1 MNLADLDLLGLP
13 MLAGLIVLATHVPL
27 GRRVLARGIVFMDLA
42 VAQFAALGVIAAG
55 VWGWHDDPLA
65 LQFAALGMALVGATL
80 LTFTRG
86 LRPAIQEALIGS
98 SFVLAASAG
107 LVLLSS
113 DPHGGEHLKDLLAG
127 QILWVDEQQL
137 AFAAIASLALLALLR
152 WRPDDEGAGFYLA
165 FAVAVTLSVQMVGV
179 YLVFASLIFPVLA
192 VRRDSAEETRPAL
205 KRAYL
210 LGAAGYAL
218 GLLLS
223 LLGDWPAGATIV
235 LALGLVGSV
244 YRVAGLGVRA

>member
-80 LTFTRG
+80 LMFTRG
-86 LRPAIQEALIGS
+86 LRPATQEALIGS

-127 QILWVDEQQL
+127 QILWVDKKQL
-137 AFAAIASLALLALLR
+137 GFAAIASLAILALLR
-152 WRPDDEGAGFYLA
+152 WRPDDEGVSFYIV

-179 YLVFASLIFPVLA
+179 YLVFASLIFPALA
-192 VRRDSAEETRPAL
+192 MSRCTNRGHAAW
-205 KRAYL
+205 RAWG

-218 GLLLS
+218 GLVLS
-223 LLGDWPAGATIV
+223 LLADWPAGAVIV
-235 LALGLVGSV
+235 LALAGVCASYALVTGPC
-244 YRVAGLGVRA
+244 RR